1 LGMKLRGGLMIGH
14 LFFFPWLPLSS
25 DIYNHIRFRYIAPVS
40 RAGYVISPFLT
51 GDLSRM
57 GVEEVPLVD

>member
-1 LGMKLRGGLMIGH
+1 LGMELRGGSMISRLG
-14 LFFFPWLPLSS
+14 FFPMVA
-25 DIYNHIRFRYIAPVS
+25 IEFGYNHVRFRYIAPLS
-40 RAGYVISPFLT
+40 MAGYVISPFLT

>member
-1 LGMKLRGGLMIGH
+1 MKLRGGLMISH
-14 LFFFPWLPLSS
+14 LLFFSLVAIQFG
-25 DIYNHIRFRYIAPVS
+25 YNHVRFRYIAPLS